1 MKKLEVIATLGIFF
15 VTGLFAQET
24 KQPVKVLT
32 LSRAIEIA
40 LEQNVPLKQAE
51 NAATAAESGVLSAYG
66 TYLPSLSAS
75 GGWTRQQTERSAT
88 TQLIGG
94 QPIQL
99 PASSATTNNFSTG
112 ISAGYT
118 VFDGFNRE
126 ANLSRAVSNASSA
139 ELTATRTRQGT
150 VFQVQSAYLAVL
162 RNEQLVK
169 VGEENLKR
177 DQRQLERITE
187 SNRVGALSIGDVY
200 RQQSVVAQD
209 ELSLIGAQNTYDK
222 SVSSLLATIGLDV
235 SEDYQIADPT
245 VPSEIAQAELDAT
258 RSKLSTFGELR
269 QRALTLRPDYQ
280 SAVENL
286 NAAQSGVTAAWSGY
300 IPSVRAFGGYS
311 MANTELSRLSDSKG
325 LSWGVSISW
334 NLFDRFQTNLNIQ
347 NAAVGERNAE
357 LSLLQAQRNVSV
369 DVRNALLDLEAARK
383 QYEVSIKGLQSAEQ
397 DRKVAEEKYNL
408 GSGTLLDLL
417 TANASYVNAQV
428 NKVMATYNYITAN
441 RNLDYV
447 TGEKNY
453 QGK

>member
-1 MKKLEVIATLGIFF
+1 MKKLAVIATLGIIF
-15 VTGLFAQET
+15 TAGLFGQEE
-24 KQPVKVLT
+24 KQPAKVLT
-32 LSRAIEIA
+32 LSRAIEVA

-51 NAATAAESGVLSAYG
+51 NNAQAAESGVLTAYG

-75 GGWTRQQTERSAT
+75 GGWTRQHTERSAT

-99 PASSATTNNFSTG
+99 PASSSTTNNFSTG
-112 ISAGYT
+112 ISASYT

-126 ANLSRAVSNASSA
+126 ANFNRAVSTASSA
-139 ELTATRTRQGT
+139 EFTAGWTRRGT

-169 VGEENLKR
+169 VSEENLKR

-209 ELSLIGAQNTYDK
+209 ELSLISAQNTYDK
-222 SVSSLLATIGLDV
+222 SVASLLATVGLDV
-235 SEDYQIADPT
+235 SENYQVADPS
-245 VPSEIAQAELDAT
+245 VPSEISQADLDAT
-258 RSKLSTFGELR
+258 DAKVSSFADMR

-280 SAVENL
+280 SAAENL
-286 NAAQSGVTAAWSGY
+286 SAAQSGVTAAWSGY
-300 IPSVRAFGGYS
+300 VPSVRAFGGYS
-311 MANTELSRLSDSKG
+311 MSNTELSKLSDSRG
-325 LSWGVSISW
+325 LQWGVSITW

-347 NAAVGERNAE
+347 NASVTERNAE
-357 LSLLQAQRNVSV
+357 LNLLQAQRNVSI
-369 DVRNALLDLEAARK
+369 DVKNALLDLGAARK
-383 QYEVSIKGLQSAEQ
+383 QYEVSVKGLQSAEQ

-417 TANASYVNAQV
+417 TANAAYVNAQV

-453 QGK
+453 

>member
-1 MKKLEVIATLGIFF
+1 MKKLAVIATLGIFF
-15 VTGLFAQET
+15 LTGLFAQET
-24 KQPVKVLT
+24 KQPAKVLT

-51 NAATAAESGVLSAYG
+51 NTATAAESGVLAAYG
-66 TYLPSLSAS
+66 TYLPTLSAS
-75 GGWTRQQTERSAT
+75 GGWTRQQTQRSAT

-94 QPIQL
+94 QPILL
-99 PASSATTNNFSTG
+99 PASSSTTNNFSTG

-118 VFDGFNRE
+118 IFDGFNRE
-126 ANLSRAVSNASSA
+126 ANLSRAVSGASSA
-139 ELTATRTRQGT
+139 ELTAGWTRRGT

-169 VGEENLKR
+169 VTEENLKR
-177 DQRQLERITE
+177 DQKQLDRIVE
-187 SNRVGALSIGDVY
+187 SNRVGALAISDVY

-209 ELSLIGAQNTYDK
+209 ELSLISAQNTYDK
-222 SVSSLLATIGLDV
+222 SVASLLATIGADV

-245 VPSEIAQAELDAT
+245 VPSEIAQADLDAADAKVN
-258 RSKLSTFGELR
+258 SFADLR
-269 QRALTLRPDYQ
+269 QRALSLRPDYK
-280 SAVENL
+280 SAIEVL

-300 IPSVRAFGGYS
+300 VPSVRAFGGYS
-311 MANTELSRLSDSKG
+311 MANTEFSNLSDSRG
-325 LSWGVSISW
+325 LQWGVSISW
-334 NLFDRFQTNLNIQ
+334 NLFDRFQTNYNIQ
-347 NAAVGERNAE
+347 NAKVGERNAE
-357 LSLLQAQRNVSV
+357 LSLLQAERNVGV
-369 DVRNALLDLEAARK
+369 DVKNALLDLEAARK

-397 DRKVAEEKYNL
+397 DRKIAEEKYNL

-417 TANASYVNAQV
+417 TANAVYVNAQV

-453 QGK
+453 

>member
-1 MKKLEVIATLGIFF
+1 
-15 VTGLFAQET
+15 
-24 KQPVKVLT
+24 
-32 LSRAIEIA
+32 
-40 LEQNVPLKQAE
+40 
-51 NAATAAESGVLSAYG
+51 
-66 TYLPSLSAS
+66 
-75 GGWTRQQTERSAT
+75 
-88 TQLIGG
+88 
-94 QPIQL
+94 
-99 PASSATTNNFSTG
+99 
-112 ISAGYT
+112 
-118 VFDGFNRE
+118 
-126 ANLSRAVSNASSA
+126 
-139 ELTATRTRQGT
+139 
-150 VFQVQSAYLAVL
+150 
-162 RNEQLVK
+162 
-169 VGEENLKR
+169 
-177 DQRQLERITE
+177 
-187 SNRVGALSIGDVY
+187 
-200 RQQSVVAQD
+200 VVAQD